1 MLRYEHGTNN
11 YFYVLP
17 CKRIKNPPPTINTS
31 SQTDGWSKKQEDLLV
46 FCQQNK
52 LPMIFAWGPF
62 GHASRPNMANS
73 AVYDF
78 PWLDIVKNA
87 AYPVFTN
94 TDTDNVYP
102 GHQNTTGKDQK
113 GLLTIPK
120 LKVEVAPVVL
130 VLEWKLSV
138 TCSMARYRV

>member
-1 MLRYEHGTNN
+1 
-11 YFYVLP
+11 
-17 CKRIKNPPPTINTS
+17 
-31 SQTDGWSKKQEDLLV
+31 
-46 FCQQNK
+46 
-52 LPMIFAWGPF
+52 MIFAWGPF